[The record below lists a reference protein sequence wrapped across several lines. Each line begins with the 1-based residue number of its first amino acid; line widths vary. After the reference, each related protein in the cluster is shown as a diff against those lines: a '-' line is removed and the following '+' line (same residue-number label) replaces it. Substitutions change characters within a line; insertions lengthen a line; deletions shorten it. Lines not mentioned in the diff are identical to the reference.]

1 MAAWLDVVCIIS
13 VGALVIFSNKKGI
26 FNIKGLSNNGLV
38 ITRIL
43 STLPLTVLLYCL
55 REKSKEKNTNLKREC
70 DEQRS
75 QNENLIKEI
84 VKINAQNDKLHEE
97 KTTLKRELN
106 ELEQEFDL
114 LGVVP
119 EKVWKTIRQIEVGFV
134 LNINSRH
141 PEVLVDSAASQ
152 VRFVGNTQ
160 GPDRWYCV
168 TGSQELSRNHYWE
181 VEVGEK
187 SSWAIGVVT
196 KEIKEKNIISE
207 STDDE
212 FWIIRLCRGKKLE
225 AVQSSTVTELQKSPK
240 KVGVYLK
247 GNLLSFYDVET
258 RQRIHNFHI
267 ECSGPLFAV
276 FSPGSRDKGPLILK
290 AKGF

>member
-55 REKSKEKNTNLKREC
+55 REC

-75 QNENLIKEI
+75 QN
-84 VKINAQNDKLHEE
+84 
-97 KTTLKRELN
+97 ELN

>member
-55 REKSKEKNTNLKREC
+55 REHKKEHEKSKEKNTNLKREC

-75 QNENLIKEI
+75 QNE
-84 VKINAQNDKLHEE
+84 
-97 KTTLKRELN
+97 LN
-106 ELEQEFDL
+106 ELEQEF
-114 LGVVP
+114 
-119 EKVWKTIRQIEVGFV
+119 VWKTIRQIEVGFV

>member
-55 REKSKEKNTNLKREC
+55 REHKKEHEC

-75 QNENLIKEI
+75 QN
-84 VKINAQNDKLHEE
+84 
-97 KTTLKRELN
+97 ELN